1 MGATGAWE
9 GRTIMGVNRGTRGGF
24 SVGQL
29 LANSIKL
36 GGTLLAFTAA
46 QFNQIMAAFGAVAFD
61 RGVKVARVTLSG
73 ATIHAGVVA
82 WANPEAVA
90 IIVDR
95 VELDRT
101 TKSTGASTLNI
112 GTTAVSATTAS
123 DNLVDGVDSGATE
136 GVEDNINDAGTNGK
150 ARQKLAAAKWVT
162 FAEASGDTTGLV
174 AVAYIHY
181 HTI

>member
-1 MGATGAWE
+1 MNQGTK
-9 GRTIMGVNRGTRGGF
+9 GRFKV
-24 SVGQL
+24 
-29 LANSIKL
+29 
-36 GGTLLAFTAA
+36 GTLLASAIQIAGTALSFTAA
-46 QFNQIMAAFGAVAFD
+46 QFNQVMAAFGTVSFNRA
-61 RGVKVARVTLSG
+61 VKVARVTLSG

-82 WANPEAVA
+82 WQNPEATA
-90 IIVDR
+90 IIISR
-95 VELDRT
+95 VVIDRT

-123 DNLVDGVDSGATE
+123 DNLIDGLDSGAAE
-136 GVEDNINDAGTNGK
+136 AAEDNISDAGTSGK

-181 HTI
+181 ITI